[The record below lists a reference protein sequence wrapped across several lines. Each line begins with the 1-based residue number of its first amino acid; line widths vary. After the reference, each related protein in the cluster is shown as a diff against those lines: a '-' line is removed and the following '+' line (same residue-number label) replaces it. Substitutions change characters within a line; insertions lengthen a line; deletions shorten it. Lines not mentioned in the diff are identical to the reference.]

1 MSKWIWK
8 KYNANGRYT
17 SRIYKGKYLPGF
29 SFGWEE
35 DDSNERDPDHLIV
48 EAEIY
53 KASVQ
58 SDGLVKKGP
67 MLSDYEK
74 RNGNLRDS
82 DYYTAIYNGVE
93 YLGTNVNTY
102 HKIYFQEVYEI
113 ESRRVLEGYKI
124 GSYIGEI
131 TADYNA
137 YTNNARNKDGYWYV
151 RDREANQAPRL
162 IGDFKDLGTR
172 NGAFT
177 LEFQVDDQDTDQA
190 LKAAVRLNGSQIK
203 VFENMTRR
211 QSYEINITNEL
222 LKDLEFN
229 KRNTVN
235 ISLTD
240 GNVTVEENFY
250 FTKTNRPPEITVANS
265 NMGTQNKEFKITFSA
280 TDPDGDAMTAKIY
293 IDGVQVE
300 DLGAITAGQEKAYSI
315 KREDFITLKNG
326 EHKIRIDVTDAEG
339 SQSSSFITFTKMVT
353 WYLYEY
359 TEELGNKAVDIRIDM
374 LANLAEGITKK
385 IEVCN
390 NALDTKPTWETIEEG
405 KWVKFKN
412 TTKTSAKWGLG
423 VRVRVDRGTATQ
435 DSYIYGF
442 NISYA

>member
-8 KYNANGRYT
+8 KYNATKHEN
-17 SRIYKGKYLPGF
+17 YK
-29 SFGWEE
+29 
-35 DDSNERDPDHLIV
+35 IV
-48 EAEIY
+48 ETSEIP
-53 KASVQ
+53 STMQ
-58 SDGLVKKGP
+58 S
-67 MLSDYEK
+67 SF
-74 RNGNLRDS
+74 
-82 DYYTAIYNGVE
+82 NGVSI
-93 YLGTNVNTY
+93 YRDVSVDANG
-102 HKIYFQEVYEI
+102 KIVGENFISNATGGEGYSI
-113 ESRRVLEGYKI
+113 EGGSVDKWYKCSVGRRRVEYKYEYFTMDRRRI
-124 GSYIGEI
+124 IAKKIINYSQGSYIGEV
-131 TADYNA
+131 TADYDA
-137 YTNNARNKDGYWYV
+137 YTNNARNSDGYWYV

-172 NGAFT
+172 NGAFSI
-177 LEFQVDDQDTDQA
+177 EFQVDDQDTDQA
-190 LKAAVRLNGSQIK
+190 LKATIRLNGSQIK

-229 KRNTVN
+229 KRNTIN

-240 GNVTVEENFY
+240 NNVTVEENFY
-250 FTKTNRPPEITVANS
+250 FTKTNRPPEITVSNS
-265 NMGTQNKEFKITFSA
+265 NLGTQNKEFKITFSA

-339 SQSSSFITFTKMVT
+339 SQSSRFITFTKMVT

-359 TEELGNKAVDIRIDM
+359 TEELGNRAIDIRVDM
-374 LANLAEGITKK
+374 LTNLAEGIIKK

-390 NALDTKPTWETIEEG
+390 NALDTNPTWETIEEG
-405 KWVKFKN
+405 KWVKFAN
-412 TTKTSAKWGLG
+412 TTKTAAKWGLG
-423 VRVRVDRGTATQ
+423 VRVRVDRGAATQ